1 MNFEHILVTT
11 DFSDNSL
18 RAFDLAAYEAKMQ
31 KSKLTLL
38 AIVADWDVPP
48 AFMYDIANPESI
60 TKYREELREKAEEK
74 LKEYAGSNF
83 HEETVTPVAVLSS
96 DPVSKVICD
105 YAKEHNVNL
114 IVMSSHGRGAVGSLL
129 VGSTVQKVIRN
140 APCPVMVVPQ
150 KNS

>member
-1 MNFEHILVTT
+1 MNFDHILVTT
-11 DFSDNSL
+11 DFSEDSL

-38 AIVADWDVPP
+38 AVVADWDVPP

-60 TKYREELREKAEEK
+60 SKYREELREKAEEK
-74 LKEYAGSNF
+74 LAEYSGSRF
-83 HEETVTPVAVLSS
+83 HEQKVNCVAVLSS

-105 YAKEHNVNL
+105 YAKENSVNL

-129 VGSTVQKVIRN
+129 VGSTVQKVIRTST
-140 APCPVMVVPQ
+140 CPVMVVPRAD
-150 KNS
+150 S